1 MSMERSIT
9 FADLTSARE
18 HRDPKFAELVIAY
31 LEQPDPPETATGRKI
46 PPEENS
52 EAAWLDDD
60 ADDELFDDDDDTDDD
75 EDAWDD
81 DGDDD
86 TDIDDDADIGPALDE
101 TRDQPPRDAWTLARL
116 RSALASQSASGKTP
130 EELRALREEAWGALL
145 AAPLPPPRLFL
156 GDMLRDIYGEG
167 TDWARTSL
175 IEIFRLARL
184 GWGIWKA
191 FKHIYKRAEELH
203 DTEMFGI
210 LAWRLDAIHHTP
222 YHAGEIG
229 AGTLA
234 YMRRRAWRYMRQ
246 LGQAV
251 PELYP
256 QLAVQVLRHYPAGFW
271 FSGSWIANQI
281 WAHKDL
287 IGARSASQSEPPA
300 KLDRR
305 AFHEAWKLSPD
316 PLLRLLEDAA
326 NDTVCEF
333 AIRCLRADF
342 GETLRRLDPRWLARI
357 GQKTLPSLHELVVDV
372 LEGNPE
378 MHPSAF
384 RSLGLHDMVLGL
396 LRSES
401 EKAAAYAVEYAKAH
415 APDIPVDM
423 LIEVAEAGTNAAR
436 ALAEARLAKLS
447 PAALGLPTLIR
458 MLAVDELEKLA
469 ARKIEEGF
477 RPADLTAELY
487 VALATGTDEQQEFV
501 QKLYKKHSQPVPA
514 AFLRALVEHP
524 ELSSWQR
531 RRVLQELGKR
541 KAVDIGVEWI
551 KDGLL
556 DPRFSSNV
564 SEWLRAGM
572 LAGDALDVEW
582 LKGLALR
589 PRLRELALELLGN
602 PKLVAPHR
610 IGLPWLLAMARQS
623 DPALSAFAHRYLLEH
638 FAPDDFA
645 QDAGT
650 GKDAKE
656 AGIAKIWSLIQ
667 PGQPEPVRRFA
678 AAYLRVHH
686 PEIGPGTDEA
696 KSLGIKPRLPR
707 ASYTLARVRPL
718 FDDGQAEVR
727 RLARDIGRQE
737 LVRWNEPHVL
747 YELARSRFREGRALA
762 AEALLHIGE
771 PDADP
776 KAVPPVSWLNAGQVF
791 ALAESP
797 VKATREIALT
807 LVRRHY
813 ERLGGV
819 ERLGWLMESPDRE
832 VRLFAVRL
840 LWERHR
846 PLPHAKAAGPTGT
859 AHARFSSTEALQQF
873 LRTVL
878 LGLPPG
884 RMERRESAD
893 DALPD
898 RPLPASRAKRALIDV
913 VRDMAVEDAGFAA
926 VIVPVLEEM
935 MHSRAKGEWQACVAA
950 LARIRRAHPTLAVHL
965 PPAVLPAARTA

>member
-18 HRDPKFAELVIAY
+18 HRDPKFAQLVIAY

-60 ADDELFDDDDDTDDD
+60 APGDDDTELFDDDDDTDDD
-75 EDAWDD
+75 EDAFDD
-81 DGDDD
+81 DDDFDSDDD
-86 TDIDDDADIGPALDE
+86 EPQLDE
-101 TRDQPPRDAWTLARL
+101 NRDHPPRDAWTLARL
-116 RSALASQSASGKTP
+116 RSALASQSSSGKPP

-145 AAPLPPPRLFL
+145 AAPHPPPRLFL
-156 GDMLRDIYGEG
+156 GDMLIDIYAEG

-175 IEIFRLARL
+175 IEIFREARL
-184 GWGIWKA
+184 GWGIWKG
-191 FKHIYKRAEELH
+191 FKHIYKKAEELH

-210 LAWRLDAIHHTP
+210 LAWRLDAIQRTS
-222 YHAGEIG
+222 YHASELG

-281 WAHKDL
+281 WAHKEL

-305 AFHEAWKLSPD
+305 AFHDAWKLSPD

-372 LEGNPE
+372 LESNPE
-378 MHPSAF
+378 MHPSTF

-423 LIEVAEAGTNAAR
+423 LIEVAEAGTDAAR
-436 ALAEARLAKLS
+436 ALAEARLSKLS
-447 PAALGLPTLIR
+447 PATLGLPTLIR

-541 KAVDIGVEWI
+541 KAADIGVEWI

-556 DPRFSSNV
+556 DPRFSNHV

-572 LAGDALDVEW
+572 LSGDALDVEW

-623 DPALSAFAHRYLLEH
+623 DPALSEFAHRYLLEH

-656 AGIAKIWSLIQ
+656 AGIAKIWALIQ

-678 AAYLRVHH
+678 AAYLKVHH

-718 FDDGQAEVR
+718 FDDGQADVR

-747 YELARSRFREGRALA
+747 YELARSRFREGRVLA

-884 RMERRESAD
+884 RMERRESTD

-898 RPLPASRAKRALIDV
+898 RPLPASRAKRHLIDV

-965 PPAVLPAARTA
+965 PPPAAPAARTAS

>member
-1 MSMERSIT
+1 MERSIT

-18 HRDPKFAELVIAY
+18 HRDPKFAQLVIGY
-31 LEQPDPPETATGRKI
+31 LEQPDPPEAATGRKI

-52 EAAWLDDD
+52 EAAWLDDAHD
-60 ADDELFDDDDDTDDD
+60 DDELFDDDDDDTDDD
-75 EDAWDD
+75 EDAFDD
-81 DGDDD
+81 DDDD
-86 TDIDDDADIGPALDE
+86 DDEDIEPSPDEDQADL
-101 TRDQPPRDAWTLARL
+101 PRDAWTVARL
-116 RSALASQSASGKTP
+116 RAALASQSASGKTP
-130 EELRALREEAWGALL
+130 EELRSLRDEAWGALL
-145 AAPLPPPRLFL
+145 AAPHPPPRLFL
-156 GDMLRDIYGEG
+156 GDILMDVYGEG

-175 IEIFRLARL
+175 IEIFREARL
-184 GWGIWKA
+184 GWGIWKS
-191 FKHIYKRAEELH
+191 FKHIYKKAEELH
-203 DTEMFGI
+203 DTEMFGV
-210 LAWRLDAIHHTP
+210 LAWRLDAIHHTS
-222 YHAGEIG
+222 YHAGELG

-234 YMRRRAWRYMRQ
+234 YLRRRAWRYMRQ

-271 FSGSWIANQI
+271 FSGSWIASQI

-305 AFHEAWKLSPD
+305 AFHDAWKLSPD

-357 GQKTLPSLHELVVDV
+357 GQKTLPSVHELVVDV

-384 RSLGLHDMVLGL
+384 RTLGLHDMVLGL

-401 EKAAAYAVEYAKAH
+401 AKAAGYAVEYAKAH
-415 APDIPVDM
+415 APDIAVDM
-423 LIEVAEAGTNAAR
+423 LIEVAEAGTDPAR
-436 ALAEARLAKLS
+436 ALAEARLARLS

-469 ARKIEEGF
+469 AGKIEEGF

-501 QKLYKKHSQPVPA
+501 QKFYKKHSLPVPA
-514 AFLRALVEHP
+514 KLLRALVEHP

-541 KAVDIGVEWI
+541 KAADIGVDWI

-556 DPRFSSNV
+556 DPRFSTHV
-564 SEWLRAGM
+564 AEWLRAGM
-572 LAGDALDVEW
+572 LSGDALDVEW

-623 DPALSAFAHRYLLEH
+623 DASLSEFAHRYLLEH
-638 FAPDDFA
+638 FAPDDFV
-645 QDAGT
+645 QDAGPG
-650 GKDAKE
+650 GKEAGKE

-678 AAYLRVHH
+678 ATYLKVHH

-718 FDDGQAEVR
+718 FDDGQADVR

-737 LVRWNEPHVL
+737 LVRWNEPHLL

-771 PDADP
+771 PDADA
-776 KAVPPVSWLNAGQVF
+776 KAVPPIAWLSAGAIF

-807 LVRRHY
+807 LIRRHY

-859 AHARFSSTEALQQF
+859 AHTRFSSTEALQQF

-884 RMERRESAD
+884 RMERRESTE

-898 RPLPASRAKRALIDV
+898 RPLPASRAKRHLIDV
-913 VRDMAVEDAGFAA
+913 VRDMAVEDASFAA
-926 VIVPVLEEM
+926 VIVPMLEEM

-950 LARIRRAHPTLAVHL
+950 LARIRRAHPTLAVRL
-965 PPAVLPAARTA
+965 PPAAATAARTAS